1 MDGIDLAGSA
11 MVAARRRLEIAA
23 DNLANV
29 SADGFRG
36 NAARGTL
43 TPAGVAISTVRLER
57 QGALRHTGR
66 DTDRAIVGSGV
77 FLVRDARGRVT
88 ETRNGAFTRGADGKL
103 RDDAG
108 RLLIGTRLAAGS
120 SVRSG
125 FLETANVDAVGEMVS
140 MLAAQRSF
148 ESAEKVVAAID
159 GTRQKAASDVGK
171 AA

>member
-1 MDGIDLAGSA
+1 MDGIDWAGSA

-29 SADGFRG
+29 STDGFRG
-36 NAARGTL
+36 SAADGAL
-43 TPAGVAISTVRLER
+43 TPAGVAISAVRLER
-57 QGALRHTGR
+57 QGSLRHTGR
-66 DTDRAIVGSGV
+66 DTDRAIVGEGF
-77 FLVRDARGRVT
+77 FLVRDGRGRLV
-88 ETRNGAFTRGADGKL
+88 ETRNGAFTRGADGGL

-120 SVRSG
+120 SVRYG

-159 GTRQKAASDVGK
+159 ETRQKAASDVGK

>member
-1 MDGIDLAGSA
+1 

-29 SADGFRG
+29 SSDGFRG
-36 NAARGTL
+36 RIARGTL
-43 TPAGVAISTVRLER
+43 TATGVVVAAVPIDR

-66 DTDRAIVGSGV
+66 DTDRAIIGDGV
-77 FLVRDARGRVT
+77 FLVRDDRGRVL
-88 ETRNGAFTRGADGKL
+88 ETRNGAFVRGTDGAL

-108 RLLIGTRLAAGS
+108 RVLIGTRLGAGS
-120 SVRSG
+120 SVRGG
-125 FLETANVDAVGEMVS
+125 FLETANVDAVAEMVS

-159 GTRQKAASDVGK
+159 QTRQKAASDVGR